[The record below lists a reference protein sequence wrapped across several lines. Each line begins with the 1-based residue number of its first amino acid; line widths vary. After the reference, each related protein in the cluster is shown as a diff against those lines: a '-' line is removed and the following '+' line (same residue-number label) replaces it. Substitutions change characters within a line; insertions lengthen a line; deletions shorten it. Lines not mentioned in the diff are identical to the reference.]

1 MGYQRIINPRG
12 VQMCE
17 GRKSQTK
24 QEILWRWK
32 KEVCIVIDTMAIA
45 QSNKC
50 HYQKLKGLHWS
61 SYLIA
66 FKARVKWMHFSGINT
81 STTIKEEKMLILES
95 CKFACIM
102 ATTIEKTQLIKI
114 QVHLGFQIYLSF
126 ATKLSWTLNP
136 KSFWPLKHP

>member
-1 MGYQRIINPRG
+1 
-12 VQMCE
+12 VFKCVK

-32 KEVCIVIDTMAIA
+32 KKVCIVIDTMAIA

-50 HYQKLKGLHWS
+50 HCQKLKGLHWS
-61 SYLIA
+61 CLIT

-102 ATTIEKTQLIKI
+102 ATTIEKTQLVI
-114 QVHLGFQIYLSF
+114 QVHLGLQIYLSF